1 MILDEYQIE
10 ADKTAIY
17 PKKGKNIFYPAL
29 GLCSEA
35 GEVADKIKKIMRDK
49 MGIFEEEDIDAIEKE
64 IGDVLWYTSMLA
76 SEFGISLE
84 HVAQTNLKKLQE
96 RKEKNTIHGDGDNR

>member
-1 MILDEYQIE
+1 MILDEYQTA

-49 MGIFEEEDIDAIEKE
+49 GGVFEDEDIEAIKKE
-64 IGDVLWYTSMLA
+64 LGDVLWYIAMLA

-84 HVAQTNLKKLQE
+84 EVAEVNLEKLKKRQE
-96 RKEKNTIHGDGDNR
+96 EGTVHGDGDNR